1 LLKKRSKRKARI
13 VFIVLLIVVLLSP
26 LEVKGKIAWAVLI
39 TTCGVY
45 TMLLR
50 RARSGG
56 IGSGAAGAF
65 YEMLHQDKRRAIEII
80 VEKKAEEQAPED
92 AEGDG
97 PDMR

>member
-1 LLKKRSKRKARI
+1 MIKKRSKPKARI
-13 VFIVLLIVVLLSP
+13 VFIVLLIMVLLSP
-26 LEVKGKIAWAVLI
+26 LEVKGKIAWTVLI

-65 YEMLHQDKRRAIEII
+65 YEMLHQDKRRTIEII
-80 VEKKAEEQAPED
+80 VEKRRKSRHLKMWREMA
-92 AEGDG
+92 
-97 PDMR
+97 